1 MKNHIEDSIQENAN
15 GTVDVDRRHGIGI
28 NDSNGR
34 PIAEGDTVSVKVK
47 TWYGFLEIRR
57 GPVQFITDDRSSWGC
72 GYAVVDPH
80 RGTTFLSNICRSNTV
95 IEVETPERGKEDDT
109 ALCERAM

>member
-1 MKNHIEDSIQENAN
+1 MA
-15 GTVDVDRRHGIGI
+15 GIGI

-34 PIAEGDTVSVKVK
+34 PISEGDTVSVKVK

-57 GPVQFITDDRSSWGC
+57 GPVKFITNDRSSWGC

-80 RGTTFLSNICRSNTV
+80 RGPTFLSSICRSNTV
-95 IEVETPERGKEDDT
+95 IEVVDQ
-109 ALCERAM
+109 